1 LAVVMEWAFLVD
13 QVAVLDILLALLE
26 GQGL

>member
-1 LAVVMEWAFLVD
+1 LAAVVVLVRLVG